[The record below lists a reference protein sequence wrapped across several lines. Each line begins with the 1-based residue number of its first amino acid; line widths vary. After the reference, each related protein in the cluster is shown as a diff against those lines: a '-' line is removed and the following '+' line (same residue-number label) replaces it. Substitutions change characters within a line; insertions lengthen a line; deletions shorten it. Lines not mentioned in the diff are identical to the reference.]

1 MSNIKCQISNVKSKI
16 QKLFSLDIRH
26 WTFGIGHLKFGIRHS
41 NAGFTIQELLVV
53 MAVMAIL
60 LGIVV
65 MNLVTIQNRTNLDA
79 ANTTLIAEIKQQQL
93 KAMVGDT
100 EGRTTPDAYGIRFD
114 TNSYTFFH
122 GTTYNASDPDNF
134 TIDMDDN
141 MQFSSIQLPNQSVV
155 FNRVSGDFY
164 NYNPALSSVTLTNTT
179 AGESKTL
186 QFNRYGVIRNND

>member
-1 MSNIKCQISNVKSKI
+1 MSNIKYQISNVKSKI
-16 QKLFSLDIRH
+16 RKLFSFDIRY
-26 WTFGIGHLKFGIRHS
+26 WTFGIRHS

-79 ANTTLIAEIKQQQL
+79 AATTLNAEIKQQQL

-100 EGRTTPDAYGIRFD
+100 EGRTTPDTYGIRFN

-122 GTTYNASDPDNF
+122 GTTFNASDPDNF
-134 TIDMDDN
+134 TIDLADN

-164 NYNPALSSVTLTNTT
+164 NYNPSLSSVTLTNTT
-179 AGESKTL
+179 AGESKTI